1 MAQAVGQYLMK
12 QKTLFAC
19 LSIIF
24 ISFGSVAKGAENPS
38 IVVQS
43 PTSTKNSGLYDYLL
57 PKFTKETGI
66 DVHVVAVGT
75 GAAVRN
81 AMNCDGDVLLV
92 HSRQREEAFVASG
105 YAPRRYELMY
115 NDFVLIGPKSDPAK
129 LAGGQDAVAALK
141 TIADRGHSFISRG
154 DDSGTHIKERALWQ
168 MAAFDP
174 TDHSGDWYREVGTGM
189 GATINIAVGLGAYTL
204 SDRAT
209 WLNFSNK
216 NDFKILVERDKR
228 LFNPYGIMRVSAEKC
243 PNANI
248 IQAQTF
254 IDWLTADAGQQLI
267 ASYKI
272 DGKSLFFVH
281 KK

>member
-19 LSIIF
+19 LSFIF
-24 ISFGSVAKGAENPS
+24 ISLGSVAKGAENQS

-43 PTSTKNSGLYDYLL
+43 TTSTKNSGLYDYLL

-92 HSRQREEAFVASG
+92 HSRQREETFVASG

-141 TIADRGHSFISRG
+141 AIADRGHSFISRG

-168 MAAFDP
+168 MATFDP

>member
-1 MAQAVGQYLMK
+1 MKHKTFFVWLWLIIISSANIAQA
-12 QKTLFAC
+12 
-19 LSIIF
+19 
-24 ISFGSVAKGAENPS
+24 AENPS

-43 PTSTKNSGLYDYLL
+43 TTSTKNSGLYDYLL

-141 TIADRGHSFISRG
+141 AIADRGHSFISRG

-168 MAAFDP
+168 MATFDP

-254 IDWLTADAGQQLI
+254 IDWLTADAGQKLI

-272 DGKSLFFVH
+272 NGKSLFFVH
-281 KK
+281 SNDYGAIKVK

>member
-1 MAQAVGQYLMK
+1 MK
-12 QKTLFAC
+12 QQTFFAWLC
-19 LSIIF
+19 LIY
-24 ISFGSVAKGAENPS
+24 ISFGNVPKAAENAS
-38 IVVQS
+38 IIVQS
-43 PTSTKNSGLYDYLL
+43 TTSTKNSGLYDYLL

-75 GAAVRN
+75 GAAVRS

-168 MAAFDP
+168 MATFDP

>member
-1 MAQAVGQYLMK
+1 MK
-12 QKTLFAC
+12 QQTFFAWLC
-19 LSIIF
+19 LIY
-24 ISFGSVAKGAENPS
+24 ISFGNVPKAAENAS
-38 IVVQS
+38 IIVQS
-43 PTSTKNSGLYDYLL
+43 TTSTKNSGLYDYLL
-57 PKFTKETGI
+57 PKFTEETGI

-115 NDFVLIGPKSDPAK
+115 NDFVLIGPKSDPAN
-129 LAGGQDAVAALK
+129 LAGGQDVVAALK
-141 TIADRGHSFISRG
+141 VIANKAQRFISRG
-154 DDSGTHIKERALWQ
+154 DDSGTHIKERALWH

-189 GATINIAVGLGAYTL
+189 GATINIAVGFGAYTL

-216 NDFKILVERDKR
+216 NDFKILVEGDKR
-228 LFNPYGIMRVSAEKC
+228 LFNPYGIMLINKEKC
-243 PNANI
+243 PSVKSKEG
-248 IQAQTF
+248 QLF
-254 IDWLTADAGQQLI
+254 IDWLISDKGQEIIGQFTI
-267 ASYKI
+267 NERR
-272 DGKSLFFVH
+272 FFNPH
-281 KK
+281 SD

>member
-19 LSIIF
+19 LSLIF

-43 PTSTKNSGLYDYLL
+43 TTSTKNSGFYDYLL

-66 DVHVVAVGT
+66 DVRVVAVGT

-92 HSRQREEAFVASG
+92 HSRHREEAFVAGG
-105 YAPRRYELMY
+105 YAPRRYALMY

-129 LAGGQDAVAALK
+129 LAGGQDAAAALK
-141 TIADRGHSFISRG
+141 AIADKGHRFISRG

-189 GATINIAVGLGAYTL
+189 GATINIAIGLGAYTL

-209 WLNFSNK
+209 WLKFSNK
-216 NDFKILVERDKR
+216 SDFQILVEGDKR

-243 PNANI
+243 PYAKI
-248 IQAQTF
+248 SQAQTF
-254 IDWLTADAGQQLI
+254 IDWLTSHAGQQLI
-267 ASYKI
+267 TDYKI
-272 DGKSLFFVH
+272 EGKTLFFGSSD
-281 KK
+281 

>member
-19 LSIIF
+19 LGLIF

-43 PTSTKNSGLYDYLL
+43 TTSTKNSGLYDYLL

-92 HSRQREEAFVASG
+92 HSQQREEDFVASG
-105 YAPRRYELMY
+105 YAPRRYALMY
-115 NDFVLIGPKSDPAK
+115 NDFILIGPKSDPAQ
-129 LAGGQDAVAALK
+129 LAGGQDAVAALRK
-141 TIADRGHSFISRG
+141 IAAKGYSFISRG

-174 TDHSGDWYREVGTGM
+174 TAHSGDWYREVGTGM

-209 WLNFSNK
+209 WLKFTNK
-216 NDFKILVERDKR
+216 SDFKILVEGDKR
-228 LFNPYGIMRVSAEKC
+228 LFNPYGIMRVTKEKC
-243 PNANI
+243 PGANI
-248 IQAQTF
+248 SHAQTF
-254 IDWLTADAGQQLI
+254 IDWLTSNAGQTLI
-267 ASYKI
+267 TDYKI
-272 DGKSLFFVH
+272 DGKTLFFGNSN
-281 KK
+281 

>member
-1 MAQAVGQYLMK
+1 MK

-19 LSIIF
+19 LSFIF
-24 ISFGSVAKGAENPS
+24 ISLGSVAKGAENQS

-43 PTSTKNSGLYDYLL
+43 TTSTKNSGLYDYLL

-141 TIADRGHSFISRG
+141 AIADRGHSFISRG

>member
-1 MAQAVGQYLMK
+1 MK
-12 QKTLFAC
+12 QQTFFAWLC
-19 LSIIF
+19 LIY
-24 ISFGSVAKGAENPS
+24 ISFGNVPKAAENAS
-38 IVVQS
+38 IIVQS
-43 PTSTKNSGLYDYLL
+43 TTSTKNSGLYDYLL

-129 LAGGQDAVAALK
+129 LAGGQDAAAALK
-141 TIADRGHSFISRG
+141 AIADKGHRFISRG

-174 TDHSGDWYREVGTGM
+174 TAHSGDWYREVGTGM

-209 WLNFSNK
+209 WLKFTNK
-216 NDFKILVERDKR
+216 SDFKILVEGDKR
-228 LFNPYGIMRVSAEKC
+228 LFNPYGIMRVTKEKC
-243 PNANI
+243 PGANI
-248 IQAQTF
+248 SHAQTF
-254 IDWLTADAGQQLI
+254 IDWLTSNAGQTLI
-267 ASYKI
+267 TDYKL
-272 DGKSLFFVH
+272 DGKTLFFGNSN
-281 KK
+281 

>member
-19 LSIIF
+19 LSFIF
-24 ISFGSVAKGAENPS
+24 ISLGSVAKGAENQS

-43 PTSTKNSGLYDYLL
+43 TTSTKNSGLYDYLL

-141 TIADRGHSFISRG
+141 AIADRGHSFISRG

>member
-19 LSIIF
+19 LSFIF
-24 ISFGSVAKGAENPS
+24 ISFGSVAKGAENQS

-43 PTSTKNSGLYDYLL
+43 TTSTKNSGLYDYLL

-141 TIADRGHSFISRG
+141 AIADRGHSFISRG